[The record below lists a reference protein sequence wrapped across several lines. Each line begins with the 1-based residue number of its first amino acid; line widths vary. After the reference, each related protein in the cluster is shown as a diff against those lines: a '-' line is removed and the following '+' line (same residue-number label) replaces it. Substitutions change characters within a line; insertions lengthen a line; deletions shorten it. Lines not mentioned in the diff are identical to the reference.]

1 MLAARAP
8 APEEPMIKWTPD
20 LAVGIEEI
28 DAQHQELFRRAE
40 RFVAGL
46 TEPTRQDVGIL
57 LSYLRLYCVTHFGA
71 EESWMRQVSYPDYEK
86 HKGEHDGFIE
96 HILELSREHERRGGP
111 GLEPPRVGSWLQR
124 WLEEHVSGT
133 DKAFATFVLSRHD

>member
-1 MLAARAP
+1 
-8 APEEPMIKWTPD
+8 MIKWTPD

-40 RFVAGL
+40 RFITGL
-46 TEPTRQDVGIL
+46 SEPTRQDVGIL

-71 EESWMRQVSYPDYEK
+71 EEAWMRQVSYPGYDA
-86 HKGEHDGFIE
+86 HKAQHDGFIE

-111 GLEPPRVGSWLQR
+111 GLETVEVGSWLQH
-124 WLEEHVSGT
+124 WLEDHVSGT
-133 DKAFATFVLSRHD
+133 DKAFARFVLSRSG